1 MEILTS
7 YENFVIE
14 LDDRLRELSISQEN
28 VRFVLTDKTYSMNIL
43 ATYDLGNMNWVI
55 DSNELTEAN
64 VMHVLKGDRKIFARL
79 CYDEFLKKAR
89 AQYFVYYNDSD
100 DRGTNSRRVLKQVAY
115 HYFFGLEN

>member
-14 LDDRLRELSISQEN
+14 LDNRLEKRKVSREN
-28 VRFVLTDKTYSMNIL
+28 VRFVLTDKMYSMHIL

-79 CYDEFLKKAR
+79 CYNDFLEKVHD
-89 AQYFVYYNDSD
+89 QYEVYFNNAD
-100 DRGTNSRRVLKQVAY
+100 DRGTNSDSILKQVAY